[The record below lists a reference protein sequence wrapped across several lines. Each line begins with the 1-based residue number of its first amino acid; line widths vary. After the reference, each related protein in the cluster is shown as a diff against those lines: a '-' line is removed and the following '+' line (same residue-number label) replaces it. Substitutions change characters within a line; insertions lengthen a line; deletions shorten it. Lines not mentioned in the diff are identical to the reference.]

1 MAFSNEDILSWF
13 CATKPLPTKTPD
25 NIACLPPPGHTEYAK
40 RLQSEQ
46 KKTVDSRL
54 EGYSNGLGQGSIRSP
69 RDVGGGS
76 QYRFP
81 GVQQNYPDF
90 PQYNLDDFDDTSEY
104 LLDTTDDPVCDT
116 TEPGYLNEASS
127 SLYENYSFDVN
138 YNPLLPIAAHRE
150 RIVST
155 IEANQVT
162 IVQGSTGSGKSTQVP
177 QYILDHY
184 ARDSKRC
191 NIVCTQPRRIA
202 ATSVAKFVSE
212 SRGWQLGSLVGYQI
226 SLDKVASEDTRLMFM
241 TTGVLLEQLVHTKNM
256 NQYTHVIL
264 DEVKLQITFQYQNVV

>member
-25 NIACLPPPGHTEYAK
+25 NIARLPPPGRTEYAK
-40 RLQSEQ
+40 KLKSEQ
-46 KKTVDSRL
+46 KRLLDSRL
-54 EGYSNGLGQGSIRSP
+54 EGYSNGLGQASLRP
-69 RDVGGGS
+69 PLDAGGGL
-76 QYRFP
+76 QYQRFASL
-81 GVQQNYPDF
+81 QQNYPDF
-90 PQYNLDDFDDTSEY
+90 PQYNPYDFDDTDEH
-104 LLDTTDDPVCDT
+104 LVDPADDPSCDT
-116 TEPGYLNEASS
+116 AEPGCLNEAPS
-127 SLYENYSFDVN
+127 SLYEKYSFDVDC
-138 YNPLLPIAAHRE
+138 NPVLPIAAHKE
-150 RIVST
+150 RLVRT

-162 IVQGSTGSGKSTQVP
+162 IIQGSTGSGKSTQVP

-226 SLDKVASEDTRLMFM
+226 SLDKVATEDTRLMFM

-264 DEVKLQITFQYQNVV
+264 DEVRLVA

>member
-25 NIACLPPPGHTEYAK
+25 NIARLPPPGHTEYAK
-40 RLQSEQ
+40 KLKSEQ
-46 KKTVDSRL
+46 KKLLDSRL
-54 EGYSNGLGQGSIRSP
+54 EGYSNGLGQASLRP
-69 RDVGGGS
+69 PLDVGGGL
-76 QYRFP
+76 QYQRFASL
-81 GVQQNYPDF
+81 QQNYPDF
-90 PQYNLDDFDDTSEY
+90 PQYNPYDFDDTDEH
-104 LLDTTDDPVCDT
+104 LVDPADDPSCDT
-116 TEPGYLNEASS
+116 AEPGCLNEAPS
-127 SLYENYSFDVN
+127 SLYEKYSFDVDF
-138 YNPLLPIAAHRE
+138 NPVLPIATHKE
-150 RIVST
+150 RLVRT

-162 IVQGSTGSGKSTQVP
+162 IIQGSTGSGKSTQVP

-226 SLDKVASEDTRLMFM
+226 SLDKVATEDTRLMFM

-264 DEVKLQITFQYQNVV
+264 DEVRLVA

>member
-25 NIACLPPPGHTEYAK
+25 NIACLPPPGHTEYARK
-40 RLQSEQ
+40 LKSEQ

-54 EGYSNGLGQGSIRSP
+54 ESYSNGVGQGSMRLP
-69 RDVGGGS
+69 LEVGGWS
-76 QYRFP
+76 QYHFP

-90 PQYNLDDFDDTSEY
+90 PQYNLDAYDFDDTNEY

-127 SLYENYSFDVN
+127 SLYENYSFDVD
-138 YNPLLPIAAHRE
+138 YNPKLPIAAHRE

-264 DEVKLQITFQYQNVV
+264 DEVTFQYQNFV